1 MSKNDDIRRELGSNY
16 GRIVKPSNKDMSAQ
30 AIYER
35 INPDEAVRE
44 MKEEGGH
51 TIDPRTGERVGRGIA
66 VAAGGYE
73 ERHRTETYGKQHLA
87 NYLNSPN
94 VLSALTGTNHK
105 IGGWDEKGLAYLDVS
120 RVFSDTSTGRR
131 SARGF
136 AKREAQEAIFDLK
149 TYTTEYNPH
158 HPTNIATGHKL
169 AEGEG
174 EKWRLSDAKVGST
187 KEPVVER
194 QSDGQQGWM
203 FAETIKRPD
212 KYPTNEHRDP
222 TMFMRY

>member
-87 NYLNSPN
+87 N
-94 VLSALTGTNHK
+94 LSLIH
-105 IGGWDEKGLAYLDVS
+105 I
-120 RVFSDTSTGRR
+120 
-131 SARGF
+131 
-136 AKREAQEAIFDLK
+136 
-149 TYTTEYNPH
+149 
-158 HPTNIATGHKL
+158 
-169 AEGEG
+169 
-174 EKWRLSDAKVGST
+174 
-187 KEPVVER
+187 
-194 QSDGQQGWM
+194 
-203 FAETIKRPD
+203 
-212 KYPTNEHRDP
+212 
-222 TMFMRY
+222 